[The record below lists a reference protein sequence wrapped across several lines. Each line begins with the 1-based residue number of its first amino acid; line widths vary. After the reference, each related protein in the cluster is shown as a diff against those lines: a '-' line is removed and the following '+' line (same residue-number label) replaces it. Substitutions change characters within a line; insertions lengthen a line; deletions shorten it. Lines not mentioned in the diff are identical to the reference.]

1 MNFKNLFMTGVLM
14 AITSLGFAQKNLKED
29 KQAIKDMCGCFEVT
43 FKYTETFAPEIDY
56 EKHYDYTATALEWAE
71 LIKDEKDEIS
81 IQHLLVL
88 NDTMIIKHWRQDWL
102 YENTKRYDF
111 NHDNQ
116 WTFVNMD
123 KKDVKGQWTQ
133 NVYQV
138 DDSPRYSGS
147 ATWIHADGRHYW
159 NNTSSS
165 PLPRREYSK
174 RSDYNVMMRG
184 NLNETVIEEISIN
197 LEDNKVYL
205 IKMGNEIGT
214 DTPETGSVAVAGAD
228 RGWKKIR
235 IVQENG
241 AYKLLYAN
249 LEATTH
255 QEIIIEKDN
264 HHDFTYFSMVNENV
278 VNVAPVKGKWDLNFT
293 VFTEVLDLPE
303 GGQSAYGFS
312 DYVATN
318 LLSNT
323 KAYQVMTK
331 DITYQDFISANID
344 NSLYEVDQRVIG
356 AHWRDVF
363 NGLFND
369 RYYIIQDTD
378 GNTYKLKF
386 TSMVNENG
394 VRGYPKFEYQILN

>member
-1 MNFKNLFMTGVLM
+1 MFQKSIYKKLIKMNFKNLLLTSVLM
-14 AITSLGFAQKNLKED
+14 AATSVGFAQKNLKED

-43 FKYTETFAPEIDY
+43 FKYTETFSPEIDY

-88 NDTMIIKHWRQDWL
+88 NDTMVIKHWRQDWL

-116 WTFVNMD
+116 WTFVNMN

-184 NLNETVIEEISIN
+184 NQVEITKEGWLHEQDNEKVIREDGKEDVLLVEEKGYN
-197 LEDNKVYL
+197 VYRKV
-205 IKMGNEIGT
+205 
-214 DTPETGSVAVAGAD
+214 AD
-228 RGWKKIR
+228 
-235 IVQENG
+235 
-241 AYKLLYAN
+241 
-249 LEATTH
+249 
-255 QEIIIEKDN
+255 EKCKAAKN
-264 HHDFTYFSMVNENV
+264 
-278 VNVAPVKGKWDLNFT
+278 WW
-293 VFTEVLDLPE
+293 
-303 GGQSAYGFS
+303 
-312 DYVATN
+312 ATN
-318 LLSNT
+318 KDFWSRVRNKWSDVYGRDKDLALE
-323 KAYQVMTK
+323 KAVNGQALFMQLFPM
-331 DITYQDFISANID
+331 DIETEQSKID
-344 NSLYEVDQRVIG
+344 STVE
-356 AHWRDVF
+356 
-363 NGLFND
+363 
-369 RYYIIQDTD
+369 
-378 GNTYKLKF
+378 
-386 TSMVNENG
+386 
-394 VRGYPKFEYQILN
+394 EYVKK